1 MFYCQEFTYL
11 CERMTSNVRRYFI
24 AFVLRSGL
32 NVKLTWFHS
41 GWIGMVLA
49 AVLVV
54 CCCPVLC
61 CVGIAA
67 SAAGLSL
74 KSAAAADGTTGDSA
88 ENNVSPKDA
97 KDEEEMVGMTLS
109 S

>member
-1 MFYCQEFTYL
+1 MFEDILWLL
-11 CERMTSNVRRYFI
+11 CYVVSVP
-24 AFVLRSGL
+24 L

-74 KSAAAADGTTGDSA
+74 KSAADADGTTGDSA
-88 ENNVSPKDA
+88 ESKASPKDA